1 MQVISFRQL
10 SIFGGKANRSVIL
23 PYVLVVFQDF
33 CLYLSYNNV
42 SGVTTDSHNGHITAR
57 LPDRVYLDRTA
68 SFSFSLFI
76 RAHQLTLESIG

>member
-1 MQVISFRQL
+1 MQVLSFRQL
-10 SIFGGKANRSVIL
+10 SEYFGGKSNRSVIIL
-23 PYVLVVFQDF
+23 CVLVVFQDF

-42 SGVTTDSHNGHITAR
+42 SGVTTDSHRRITAR